1 MAVTEKETITIEELL
16 SNVNRHKAVKN
27 EEKAVK
33 KVKGTQVLS
42 KNFPVGM
49 ILFVLL
55 IAALGIMVI
64 MLKNEVVLLKTEM
77 ADLKHIKTQIT
88 ESEHKIKIAVIE
100 NKLEESEKEKQAL
113 KDQIAQ
119 IKSEV
124 EELKNIKIN
133 SKRPAKR

>member
-1 MAVTEKETITIEELL
+1 
-16 SNVNRHKAVKN
+16 
-27 EEKAVK
+27 
-33 KVKGTQVLS
+33 
-42 KNFPVGM
+42 M

-100 NKLEESEKEKQAL
+100 NKLEEWEKEKQAL